1 LTHELKLESL
11 KFAMNFGSLT
21 LGVDKLLSKAQ
32 TTESL
37 SNLKD
42 LVRLSKFTV
51 AMLKGGFQGGMILQ
65 KGAFDESQR
74 LLGFPLVWDPQNE
87 SSDS

>member
-1 LTHELKLESL
+1 MTHELELESL
-11 KFAMNFGSLT
+11 KFAMIFGSLI
-21 LGVDKLLSKAQ
+21 LGIDKLLSKAQ

-51 AMLKGGFQGGMILQ
+51 AMLKVGFQGGMILQ
-65 KGAFDESQR
+65 KGAFDENPKIAWIPIG
-74 LLGFPLVWDPQNE
+74 LGPTK
-87 SSDS
+87 